1 MSSRSARIPLT
12 TALILVVM
20 TVAACGAS
28 TGPTPRPTPPAALP
42 GTSWELGAQGGTAPA
57 ANIQPTLVFGSDG
70 TVSGN
75 DSCDNYTG
83 AFTVDGGKL
92 TFTGLKTT
100 NQAECAPEVA
110 AKATA
115 FRAALGATT
124 SWRATSADDVPLPS
138 GVLVLSPVKLVLSG
152 AQDLIFSQH

>member
-1 MSSRSARIPLT
+1 MSSRSARISSMAGL
-12 TALILVVM
+12 ALIVM
-20 TVAACGAS
+20 TFAACTAS
-28 TGPTPRPTPPAALP
+28 TSQTPRPTPPAELP

-57 ANIQPTLVFGSDG
+57 LDIQPTLVFGSDG
-70 TVSGN
+70 TLSGN

-83 AFTVDGGKL
+83 AFTTDGS
-92 TFTGLKTT
+92 TIAITGIQTT
-100 NQAECAPEVA
+100 SQAECAPETVA
-110 AKATA
+110 TATA

-152 AQDLIFSQH
+152 VEDLIFSQE